1 MRKESSLGH
10 TARSTL
16 VVSGLTMV
24 SRILGFVR
32 TAVISALF
40 GASGMADVINLT
52 FNIPNN
58 FRKLLAEGAL
68 SAAFI
73 PVLSEALVED
83 QGVGKKPRSIV
94 QNIISFQL
102 LLLIPLT
109 LISLIFARPLVEG
122 ILAGFREP
130 WQGELAVKLFRWFI
144 NYLLLISVSAAI
156 MGALNSCGSFFVP
169 AVTPVLFSIFVIS
182 SLLMFHATLGP
193 YSMVL
198 GVLLG
203 GAAQILFQ
211 TPSFIRSG
219 FSFHPNFHFNNPHF
233 RRIMKQWLPV
243 MVTSS
248 VFTITQVVAFRLA
261 SALETGSTSAL
272 SYAVVFWQLPMGIF
286 SAAIITVLFPKMSR
300 QFARGD
306 RDALRDSYQ
315 YGLRF
320 MAVFLIPS
328 AVYLILFGPETIALA
343 LQRGEFTAENTIM
356 TARVMGFY
364 SLGLFSVAIFN
375 FSQRFFY
382 AAKEYRIPFWIAFFT
397 GVMDVS
403 LSLILKETS
412 LRVSGLALA
421 NSTAFTIGA
430 FVFVLRA
437 RKELGRIDGRLI
449 MKTIFQ
455 TLLVSVFL
463 AVFLIFFRKGLSHHI
478 LQTGGLTGL
487 AVYAGGALGAVV
499 IVLGGYR
506 LLKVEMVEVFFHRGR
521 RNK

>member
-1 MRKESSLGH
+1 
-10 TARSTL
+10 
-16 VVSGLTMV
+16 
-24 SRILGFVR
+24 
-32 TAVISALF
+32 
-40 GASGMADVINLT
+40 
-52 FNIPNN
+52 
-58 FRKLLAEGAL
+58 
-68 SAAFI
+68 
-73 PVLSEALVED
+73 
-83 QGVGKKPRSIV
+83 
-94 QNIISFQL
+94 
-102 LLLIPLT
+102 
-109 LISLIFARPLVEG
+109 
-122 ILAGFREP
+122 
-130 WQGELAVKLFRWFI
+130 
-144 NYLLLISVSAAI
+144 
-156 MGALNSCGSFFVP
+156 
-169 AVTPVLFSIFVIS
+169 VTPVLFSIFVIS

>member
-1 MRKESSLGH
+1 MSKESSLGH

-83 QGVGKKPRSIV
+83 RGVGKKPRSIV
-94 QNIISFQL
+94 QNIITFQL

-109 LISLIFARPLVEG
+109 LLALVFARPLVEG
-122 ILAGFREP
+122 ILAGFNEP
-130 WQGELAVKLFRWFI
+130 WQEELAVKLFRWFI
-144 NYLLLISVSAAI
+144 NYLILISVSAAI
-156 MGALNSCGSFFVP
+156 MGALNSCGSFFIP
-169 AVTPVLFSIFVIS
+169 AVTPVLFSIFVIT
-182 SLLMFHATLGP
+182 SLLMLHTTLGP

-203 GAAQILFQ
+203 GLAQILFQ
-211 TPSFIRSG
+211 TPSFCRSG
-219 FSFHPNFHFNNPHF
+219 FSFHPNFHFNNPPF

-315 YGLRF
+315 YGIRF

-328 AVYLILFGPETIALA
+328 AVFLILFGPETIALA
-343 LQRGEFTAENTIM
+343 LQRGEFTAENTVM
-356 TARVMGFY
+356 TAKVMGFY
-364 SLGLFSVAIFN
+364 SLGLFSVAVFN

-382 AAKEYRIPFWIAFFT
+382 AAKEYRVPFWIAFFT
-397 GVMDVS
+397 GAIDVT

-412 LRVSGLALA
+412 LRVAGLALA
-421 NSTAFTIGA
+421 NSIAFSLGA
-430 FVFVLRA
+430 LVFLIRA
-437 RKELGRIDGRLI
+437 RKELGRIDGRAI
-449 MKTIFQ
+449 MKTVLQ
-455 TLLVSVFL
+455 TLLVSLIL
-463 AVFLIFFRKGLSHHI
+463 AVFLVVFRRGLSHRI
-478 LQTGGLTGL
+478 LD
-487 AVYAGGALGAVV
+487 AGGFQGLLVYLIGAGGSAA
-499 IVLGGYR
+499 IVLGGYK
-506 LLKVEMVEVFFHRGR
+506 LLKVEMVEALFHRGR
-521 RNK
+521 RLK